1 MEKIKKIYIDW
12 FNQGNKVVNVFI
24 TLSGLLVLIP
34 MLLCIFIMKLVGFL
48 RGSNEDLQFVKHLKL
63 VIRLSLFVLFF
74 VCCLLNEISKNNVVL
89 TQQNVRVMF
98 YVAIVYFFIIIPTLS
113 CKIFKIYDSFKEA
126 WVEQASIL
134 LLLIVLYKHYLLLFE
149 PAPTYND
156 YLDVISWTC
165 TLAGMFSLLKL

>member
-1 MEKIKKIYIDW
+1 MEKIKKIYMDW

-34 MLLCIFIMKLVGFL
+34 MLPVIFIVKLVGFL
-48 RGSNEDLQFVKHLKL
+48 HGSNEDLQFAKYLKL

-74 VCCLLNEISKNNVVL
+74 VCCLLNEISKNKVVF
-89 TQQNVRVMF
+89 TPQNVRLMF
-98 YVAIVYFFIIIPTLS
+98 YVAIVYFFIIPVLS

-126 WVEQASIL
+126 WVEQVSIL
-134 LLLIVLYKHYLLLFE
+134 LLLIVLYKHYLLLRL

-156 YLDVISWTC
+156 YLDVISWAC
-165 TLAGMFSLLKL
+165 TFAGMFSLLKL